1 MTCRMI
7 GSLTPKTLPPGGV
20 LTDPI
25 APLPVTFQ
33 PDTPYDPE
41 GMTPQEIRSDFEE
54 VLNTHEPW
62 AMLYRLAGYLP
73 SATLAD
79 FMDDLAMGRI

>member
-7 GSLTPKTLPPGGV
+7 GSLTQKTSPHGGV
-20 LTDPI
+20 LIDPI
-25 APLPVTFQ
+25 AFLPVTFQ

-54 VLNTHEPW
+54 VLCTHEPW
-62 AMLYRLAGYLP
+62 AMLYRLSSYLP
-73 SATLAD
+73 SATLAE
-79 FMDDLAMGRI
+79 FMDDFAMGRI

>member
-1 MTCRMI
+1 MTSQKT
-7 GSLTPKTLPPGGV
+7 GSLTQKTPPPGGV

-33 PDTPYDPE
+33 PDTPYDSE

-62 AMLYRLAGYLP
+62 AMLYRLSSYLP
-73 SATLAD
+73 SATLAE

>member
-1 MTCRMI
+1 MI
-7 GSLTPKTLPPGGV
+7 GSLTPKTPPPGGV

-25 APLPVTFQ
+25 APLTVTFQ
-33 PDTPYDPE
+33 PDSPYDPE
-41 GMTPQEIRSDFEE
+41 GKTPQEIRSDFEE

-62 AMLYRLAGYLP
+62 AMLYRLSSYLP
-73 SATLAD
+73 SATLAE